1 MGIEPIFSKSQSDT
15 LPIKLYPPS
24 FIPHLLKNNYFLLKE
39 FKELDGFQGQLW
51 IESNPLEGISPEIIE
66 KWEIP
71 MKKMFNQGNN
81 FIMVLDY

>member
-39 FKELDGFQGQLW
+39 FKEFT
-51 IESNPLEGISPEIIE
+51 IE
-66 KWEIP
+66 
-71 MKKMFNQGNN
+71 FD
-81 FIMVLDY
+81 VLLLR